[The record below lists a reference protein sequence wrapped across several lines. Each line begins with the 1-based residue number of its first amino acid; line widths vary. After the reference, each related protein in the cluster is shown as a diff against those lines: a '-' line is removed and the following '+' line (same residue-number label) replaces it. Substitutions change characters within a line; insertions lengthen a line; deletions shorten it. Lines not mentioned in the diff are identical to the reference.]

1 MAGKFRA
8 MVSCQIQGC
17 AEEVSYNLDMVKLW
31 KGAPICQNCW
41 EGGGVGDEDQ
51 DWYELPGIKMEDLCA
66 E

>member
-31 KGAPICQNCW
+31 KGEPICQNCW
-41 EGGGVGDEDQ
+41 EGGGIGDEDTN
-51 DWYELPGIKMEDLCA
+51 WHELPDISFEDLCA
-66 E
+66 